1 MKKIIAAIIR
11 FFMPNTVRKHEE
23 VKRVHN
29 ANVMQS
35 LLDHEHELRDMVDND
50 CNQVF
55 TTKYALRYGNSQ
67 RFFTYSSHR
76 ALRNADFR

>member
-1 MKKIIAAIIR
+1 MKKFIATIIR
-11 FFMPNTVRKHEE
+11 FVMPNAVNEHERN
-23 VKRVHN
+23 KRIHN

>member
-11 FFMPNTVRKHEE
+11 FFMPKAVREHEA
-23 VKRVHN
+23 KRIHN
-29 ANVMQS
+29 ANVIQS
-35 LLDHEHELRDMVDND
+35 LLDHEHELRDMVNND

-55 TTKYALRYGNSQ
+55 TTKYALKYGNSQ
-67 RFFTYSSHR
+67 RFFAYSSRR

>member
-11 FFMPNTVRKHEE
+11 AIMPKSVRQHEA
-23 VKRVHN
+23 KRIHN
-29 ANVMQS
+29 ANVIQS

>member
-11 FFMPNTVRKHEE
+11 SFMPKAVREHKA
-23 VKRVHN
+23 KRVHN

-35 LLDHEHELRDMVDND
+35 LLDHEHELRDMVNND

-76 ALRNADFR
+76 ALKNADFR

>member
-1 MKKIIAAIIR
+1 MKKIIATIIR
-11 FFMPNTVRKHEE
+11 AIMPNEVRKH
-23 VKRVHN
+23 KNKCIHN

-67 RFFTYSSHR
+67 RFFTYSSYR

>member
-11 FFMPNTVRKHEE
+11 FFMPKAVREYE
-23 VKRVHN
+23 AKRIHN
-29 ANVMQS
+29 ANVIQS

>member
-11 FFMPNTVRKHEE
+11 SFMPNAVREHEE
-23 VKRVHN
+23 LKRVHN
-29 ANVMQS
+29 ANVLQS
-35 LLDHEHELRDMVDND
+35 LLDHEHELRDMVDNN
-50 CNQVF
+50 CNKVF

-67 RFFTYSSHR
+67 RLFTYSSHR

>member
-11 FFMPNTVRKHEE
+11 SFMPKAVREHEN
-23 VKRVHN
+23 KRIHN
-29 ANVMQS
+29 ANVLQS

>member
-11 FFMPNTVRKHEE
+11 LIMPKAIRQHEA
-23 VKRVHN
+23 KRIYN
-29 ANVMQS
+29 ANIMQS

>member
-1 MKKIIAAIIR
+1 MKKIIVAIIR
-11 FFMPNTVRKHEE
+11 FVMPKAVKQHE
-23 VKRVHN
+23 VKRIHN

-67 RFFTYSSHR
+67 RLFTYSSHR
-76 ALRNADFR
+76 ALRNANFR

>member
-1 MKKIIAAIIR
+1 MIKFLIKLFFGKAI
-11 FFMPNTVRKHEE
+11 RK
-23 VKRVHN
+23 RNDARRHN
-29 ANVMQS
+29 VNVMQS

-67 RFFTYSSHR
+67 RFFDYSSHR
-76 ALRNADFR
+76 ALREADFQAEA